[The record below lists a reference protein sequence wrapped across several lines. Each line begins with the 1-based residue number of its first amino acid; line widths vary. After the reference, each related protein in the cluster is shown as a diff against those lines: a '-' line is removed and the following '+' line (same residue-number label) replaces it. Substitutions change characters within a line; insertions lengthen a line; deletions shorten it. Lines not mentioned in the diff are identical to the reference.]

1 MKRIFHLNRTSST
14 NHKMDSFERL
24 KAQGNSCYQQ
34 QDYAGA
40 LRWYD
45 QCLEADATNPIAHSN
60 RAMCLIKLN
69 RSQEAQ
75 KACQAGLAL
84 LRTSP
89 GIPNLERLHQK
100 LEYRLQL
107 AQQLLQG
114 SEATR
119 TVETRT
125 IPIQT
130 VEQLPQH
137 LATL

>member
-1 MKRIFHLNRTSST
+1 MKRIFHFNRRSST
-14 NHKMDSFERL
+14 NHKMDGFESL

-34 QDYAGA
+34 QDYTGA
-40 LRWYD
+40 LEWYD

-75 KACQAGLAL
+75 KACHAGLAL

-89 GIPNLERLHQK
+89 GIPNLERLRQK

-114 SEATR
+114 SEAIG
-119 TVETRT
+119 TVEFRT

-130 VEQLPQH
+130 VQQLPQQ
-137 LATL
+137 LEIL